1 MILILLISKTS
12 TIVTDDVKTKIK
24 ELFPLAPIHNPNN
37 LMGINFIQE
46 KFPDLT
52 QVAVFDT
59 SFHVSSMP
67 AKAYRYQF
75 FSKILF
81 FHIGQILQELVYKI
95 SLSVKYLL
103 LFLFSENVFFYF

>member
-1 MILILLISKTS
+1 MFNHEIILLASQKS
-12 TIVTDDVKTKIK
+12 AIVTDEVKTKIK

-67 AKAYRYQF
+67 PKAYR
-75 FSKILF
+75 
-81 FHIGQILQELVYKI
+81 
-95 SLSVKYLL
+95 
-103 LFLFSENVFFYF
+103 